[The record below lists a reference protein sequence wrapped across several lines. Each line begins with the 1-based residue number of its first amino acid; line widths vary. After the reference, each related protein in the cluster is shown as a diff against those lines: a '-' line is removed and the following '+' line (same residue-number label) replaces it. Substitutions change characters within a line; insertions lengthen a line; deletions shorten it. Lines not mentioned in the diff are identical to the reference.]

1 MVVLNYLWNTAM
13 PKQYNLFKKLN
24 WDKDPNLMNILNLK
38 YFRIGLLVW
47 KLQQCEVKY
56 CKLVGFSLWCV
67 ITYNDWTAQRGRV
80 SRGGNVVNRAAPF
93 IKLKLIKSN
102 VELLTGYWHNLVFD
116 SELFFCLLGLLT
128 P

>member
-1 MVVLNYLWNTAM
+1 M
-13 PKQYNLFKKLN
+13 
-24 WDKDPNLMNILNLK
+24 
-38 YFRIGLLVW
+38 
-47 KLQQCEVKY
+47 
-56 CKLVGFSLWCV
+56 GFSLWCV
-67 ITYNDWTAQRGRV
+67 ITYNDWTAQRCGV

-128 P
+128 PPKISSFKCSYINLLFCVRSITGSIAAVFYEY